1 MELVTPPSHE
11 SGDFSLKPRISLPG
25 FVWMRLKA
33 MPIIIRVARFPIAP
47 TTYKN
52 TMNMLRSD
60 CVFLTVKC
68 FNLDKNEAS
77 H

>member
-1 MELVTPPSHE
+1 MELLTPPSHE
-11 SGDFSLKPRISLPG
+11 SGDFSLKPLIIS
-25 FVWMRLKA
+25 
-33 MPIIIRVARFPIAP
+33 VAWFPIAP
-47 TTYKN
+47 IAYKN

-68 FNLDKNEAS
+68 FNLGENEAS

>member
-1 MELVTPPSHE
+1 
-11 SGDFSLKPRISLPG
+11 
-25 FVWMRLKA
+25 
-33 MPIIIRVARFPIAP
+33 MPIIIRVARFPIAS

-60 CVFLTVKC
+60 GVFLTVKC
-68 FNLDKNEAS
+68 FNLGENEAS

>member
-1 MELVTPPSHE
+1 
-11 SGDFSLKPRISLPG
+11 
-25 FVWMRLKA
+25 
-33 MPIIIRVARFPIAP
+33 MPIIKSVARFPIAP

-60 CVFLTVKC
+60 GVFLTVKC
-68 FNLDKNEAS
+68 FNLGENEAS

>member
-1 MELVTPPSHE
+1 MELLTPCSHE

-25 FVWMRLKA
+25 FVWTRLKA
-33 MPIIIRVARFPIAP
+33 MPIIISVARFPIAP
-47 TTYKN
+47 IPYKN

-60 CVFLTVKC
+60 GVFLTVKC
-68 FNLDKNEAS
+68 FNLGENEAS